1 MASQQQALEDP
12 RTRYPRP
19 EFAAQ
24 EQEFPGTGG
33 AMAPEPDYG
42 ERTYQ
47 GSGKL
52 TGRVAVVTGAD
63 SGIGRAVC
71 IAFAREGADVVLSF
85 LPEEQEQAERTA
97 RYVTEAG
104 REALLVPG
112 DVGREEQ
119 CEAIVSRALER
130 FGHIDVLVNNA
141 AFQMARKGGLAEIDT
156 AQLEQTFKTNV
167 FAMFWLCK
175 AALPHL
181 RPGASVIN
189 TSSIEAYNPK
199 PTLLDYAASKGAIV
213 NFTKGF
219 SIEAASKGIRV
230 NTVAPGPIWTPLIPS
245 TMPPDDV
252 KAFGAQAPLGR
263 PGQPAEL
270 AAAYVFL
277 ASNDSSYVTGEV
289 LGVTGGGLLA

>member
-1 MASQQQALEDP
+1 MAPQQQALEDP
-12 RTRYPRP
+12 RTRYARP
-19 EFAAQ
+19 EFDVQ
-24 EQEFPGTGG
+24 QQEFPGAGG

-42 ERTYQ
+42 EHTYQ

-52 TGRVAVVTGAD
+52 TGRVAVVTGGD

-97 RYVTEAG
+97 RYVTDAG
-104 REALLVPG
+104 REALLLPG
-112 DVGREEQ
+112 DVGREQQ

-156 AQLEQTFKTNV
+156 AQLEHTFKTNV

-181 RPGASVIN
+181 RPRASVIN

-199 PTLLDYAASKGAIV
+199 PTLL
-213 NFTKGF
+213 
-219 SIEAASKGIRV
+219 E
-230 NTVAPGPIWTPLIPS
+230 PGPIWTPLIPS

-252 KAFGAQAPLGR
+252 KTFGAQAPFGR